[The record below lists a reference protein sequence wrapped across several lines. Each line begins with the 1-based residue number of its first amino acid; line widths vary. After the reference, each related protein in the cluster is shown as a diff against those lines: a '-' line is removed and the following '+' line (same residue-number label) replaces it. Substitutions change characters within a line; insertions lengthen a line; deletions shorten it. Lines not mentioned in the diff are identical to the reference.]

1 MEAVMFYLINQMG
14 IFGLLLTIL
23 FLTNIF
29 LTVKY
34 TVILFRENDNKYV
47 DINKLIFVG
56 VFSLALGFFSHFLG
70 LYEASKF
77 ITQFNDAQ
85 IANGY
90 GQSLLPLLFGF
101 IIFFISAISWFVLR
115 IKIWKL

>member
-1 MEAVMFYLINQMG
+1 MFFLINQMG
-14 IFGLLLTIL
+14 VFGLLLTIL

-29 LTVKY
+29 LSVKY
-34 TVILFRENDNKYV
+34 AVKLFSKKDSSNF

-56 VFSLALGFFSHFLG
+56 VFSLAVGFFSHFLG
-70 LYEASKF
+70 LYEASQF
-77 ITQFNDAQ
+77 ITQFNNTQ

-101 IIFFISAISWFVLR
+101 IIFFISCISWFSLR
-115 IKIWKL
+115 SKLRKL